1 MGGHTLSLRGSE
13 ALPGESEMDDF
24 DFDYE
29 NYEPYPPVTLDDLA
43 DADSERWDIEPWE
56 DSDLPDSE

>member
-1 MGGHTLSLRGSE
+1 
-13 ALPGESEMDDF
+13 MDDF

-29 NYEPYPPVTLDDLA
+29 DHEPYPPVTLDDLA